1 MGCGCGQPVVTSGGA
16 VQGSN
21 IPQAGAAMAEP
32 GFHVEGHGEEVSH
45 EQAPAR
51 KIGGVL
57 VSAAG
62 SPDSVWTA
70 RPFDVL
76 PMLEALPVAAVPP
89 VVIPRCDKPD
99 QEKIVAAAKDR
110 NKEAHRKN
118 VTLTQIKRTKDAM
131 CFTCHAYSKSGKRC
145 LLSPDHHED
154 HQPAT
159 DIFEPTHGLEEPIV
173 FHERSLVR
181 WIIENGAPCPL
192 DRFPANDDEDQ
203 VVRWAPWFFPF
214 RMRWYGVPE
223 PLRWAVTVKRWKGET
238 LDKCGCNV
246 ALKRLSQRRGFGWV
260 GTLLEGVQK
269 LRKDMTAKKVF
280 SAGPTRIRPRVWW
293 YTRRRAWPYVKYR
306 IRTAI
311 ARRLS
316 LLAKRITRTSRP
328 ATR

>member
-1 MGCGCGQPVVTSGGA
+1 M
-16 VQGSN
+16 QGSN

-159 DIFEPTHGLEEPIV
+159 DILSRRTGLKNQSCSTSAALCGGSSRTAPV
-173 FHERSLVR
+173 SARSLPR
-181 WIIENGAPCPL
+181 QRRRRPGGSL
-192 DRFPANDDEDQ
+192 G
-203 VVRWAPWFFPF
+203 PWFFPF